1 MAEQPVLHRVAVV
14 STGTEILQGLYADT
28 NARYLAEQLT
38 LLGMEVV
45 SAAAAPDDEAQVEAA
60 LRFAAANADL
70 VICTGGLGPTED
82 DVNRG
87 AFSRVFG
94 VRLVHNEAAAERMR
108 ARFAARGR
116 EMPDRNLVQALVP
129 EGATV
134 LQNDWGTAPGF
145 HLPAGGGRAA
155 ALIALPGPP
164 KEMIPMFEARVLP
177 ILREGAGA
185 EGAFVRTRT
194 IHSFGVPESDL
205 NEKVRELFRRD
216 PAVKFTILA
225 KGYGVDFRVTARA
238 QTEARMN
245 ELIAAFEEDVRRR
258 VGERDIY
265 GADDDTMASSTAAL
279 LRERGV
285 TIATAESCTGGL
297 VAKLLT
303 DIAGSSAYMVGGV
316 VAYANAAK
324 VGLLGVR
331 PETLARHG
339 AVSAET
345 AEEMA
350 LGARRAAGADI
361 GVSLTGIAGP
371 DGGTPEK
378 PVGLVFIGIA
388 TPARSFA
395 VRSVFLGDREQVRTL
410 AALAALNLV
419 RRELMET
426 A

>member
-1 MAEQPVLHRVAVV
+1 MTNQPAFHRVAVV

-28 NARYLAEQLT
+28 NARHLAEQLT

-45 SAAAAPDDEAQVEAA
+45 STAAAPDDEAQVEAA
-60 LRFAAANADL
+60 LRFAAAHADL

-87 AFSRVFG
+87 AFARVFG
-94 VRLVHNEAAAERMR
+94 VRLVHDEAAAERMR

-116 EMPDRNLVQALVP
+116 TMPDRNLVQALVP
-129 EGATV
+129 EGAV
-134 LQNDWGTAPGF
+134 VFQNDWGTAPGF
-145 HLPAGGGRAA
+145 YLPVGDGRAA

-164 KEMIPMFEARVLP
+164 KEMIPMFARSALP
-177 ILREGAGA
+177 ILRGLAGAG
-185 EGAFVRTRT
+185 GAFVRTRT
-194 IHSFGVPESDL
+194 IHTFGVPESDL
-205 NEKVRELFRRD
+205 NERVRELFRSD

-238 QTEARMN
+238 AGEAEMN
-245 ELIAAFEEDVRRR
+245 RLIAAHEDEVRRR

-265 GADDDTMASSTAAL
+265 GADDDTMASATVGL
-279 LRERGV
+279 LLKRGM

-303 DIAGSSAYMVGGV
+303 DIAGSSATMLGGV

-324 VGLLGVR
+324 VALLGVR
-331 PETLARHG
+331 EETLARHG
-339 AVSAET
+339 AVSAEV

-350 LGARRAAGADI
+350 QGARRVTGADI
-361 GVSLTGIAGP
+361 GVSLTGVAGP
-371 DGGTPEK
+371 GGGTPDK
-378 PVGLVFIGIA
+378 PVGLVYIGLA
-388 TPARSFA
+388 TPQRSFA
-395 VRSVFLGDREQVRTL
+395 TRTQFLGDRDQVRTL

-419 RRELMET
+419 RREALEG
-426 A
+426 